1 MKILLSHEQKKLKE
15 KLIKIHKELAR
26 DYLFHKNLDFNT
38 FKTIEDTLLD
48 IELMILSLADASEIL
63 DIKENYY
70 KRLINQL
77 QEYNKNESKG

>member
-26 DYLFHKNLDFNT
+26 GFLFQNNLDFNT
-38 FKTIEDTLLD
+38 FKTIEDTLMN
-48 IELMILSLADASEIL
+48 IELMILSLADVSNIL
-63 DIKENYY
+63 DSNKTYHD
-70 KRLINQL
+70 KLISSL

>member
-15 KLIKIHKELAR
+15 NLIKIHREISKNC
-26 DYLFHKNLDFNT
+26 LFGNLDFNS
-38 FKTIEDTLLD
+38 FEYIENMLIG
-48 IELMILSLADASEIL
+48 IEIMVLSLGDVGEVL